1 MSDYEVI
8 LNLWYFQT
16 PTGAIYELA
25 GRAYVATGTDEEKT
39 NLLKQL
45 SFTDYHIAQKG
56 PVPENFRI
64 ILGNGEEVQGLS
76 HVSVLNSTG
85 FKLFEDII
93 NAIEKDLPDNIFTG
107 IAGKTFR
114 YRLSIPNDPLYVM
127 TAILN
132 DGNGR
137 LVPVK

>member
-8 LNLWYFQT
+8 LNLWYFLT

-64 ILGNGEEVQGLS
+64 ILGNGEEVQSLS
-76 HVSVLNSTG
+76 HVSVLNSVG
-85 FKLFEDII
+85 FKFFEDFIS
-93 NAIEKDLPDNIFTG
+93 AIEKDLPDNIITG
-107 IAGKTFR
+107 KAGQSFQ
-114 YRLSIPNDPLYVM
+114 YRLSIPDNPLYVM